1 MRLDDCSLARS
12 GRYDTV
18 KASYTIF
25 KVLNAMLT
33 KIGQLKTYYISTLT
47 LPHWTT
53 QEPYSKWTI
62 TSECSP
68 LNSGS
73 GRIGTRS
80 N

>member
-33 KIGQLKTYYISTLT
+33 KIGQLKTYYISTFT
-47 LPHWTT
+47 LPH
-53 QEPYSKWTI
+53 
-62 TSECSP
+62 
-68 LNSGS
+68 
-73 GRIGTRS
+73 
-80 N
+80 